1 MQLEEPA
8 RFLPTGEFL
17 LGALDGLLTLKIRRE
32 QEPKQTPQ
40 NQSPHIFCVL
50 LWATKWHCCFVTSQ
64 PRESSREGSIVP
76 YQNQNSL
83 REDLVGLFQ

>member
-8 RFLPTGEFL
+8 RFLPTGELL
-17 LGALDGLLTLKIRRE
+17 LGALDGLLTLKIRRDKH
-32 QEPKQTPQ
+32 PKIKVHTF
-40 NQSPHIFCVL
+40 FCVL
-50 LWATKWHCCFVTSQ
+50 LWATKWHCCFATSQ

-83 REDLVGLFQ
+83 WEDLVGLYQ

>member
-8 RFLPTGEFL
+8 RFLPTGELL
-17 LGALDGLLTLKIRRE
+17 LGALDGLLTLKIRKE
-32 QEPKQTPQ
+32 QEPKHPKIKVHTF
-40 NQSPHIFCVL
+40 FCVL
-50 LWATKWHCCFVTSQ
+50 LRANKWHCCFATSQ

-83 REDLVGLFQ
+83 WEDLVGL